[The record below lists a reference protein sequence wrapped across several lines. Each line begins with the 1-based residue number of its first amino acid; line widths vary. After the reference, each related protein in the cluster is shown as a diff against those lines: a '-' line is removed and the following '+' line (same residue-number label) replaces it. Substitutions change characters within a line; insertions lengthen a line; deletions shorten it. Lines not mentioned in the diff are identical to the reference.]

1 MGRDKAGVVFG
12 GRTLLSRV
20 AETLAE
26 VADRVLVVARADQAV
41 DAPSGTELVRDAI
54 AGAGPLAG
62 LDAALRASGS
72 DLLIVVA
79 VDMPLVRRDVLEL
92 LIDAA
97 RADPA
102 ADAVMLVSD
111 HGVEP
116 LHAVYRSS
124 ATSVIASRLGRGAFR
139 LLDLIDDL
147 DVVLIPPERWR
158 ALDPDG
164 VSTTNVNTPE
174 DLQRID
180 RR

>member
-72 DLLIVVA
+72 DVLIVVA

-97 RADPA
+97 QADPA
-102 ADAVMLVSD
+102 ADAVMLVSE